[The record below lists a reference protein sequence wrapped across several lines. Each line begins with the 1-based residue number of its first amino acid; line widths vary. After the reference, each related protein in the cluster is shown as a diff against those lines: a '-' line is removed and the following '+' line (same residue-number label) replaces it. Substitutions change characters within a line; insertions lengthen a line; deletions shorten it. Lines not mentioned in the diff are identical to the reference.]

1 MTLTQLKI
9 FITVAQVGS
18 VTKAAEILG
27 MTQSAASAAIASLE
41 NIYQVKLFE
50 RVGRSIELSE
60 TGQLFL
66 PEAQNTLSSAMVA
79 ARSLRALSGETH
91 GRLHIAASQTIAN
104 YWLPQRMAIFHTRNP
119 EVTLNVSMI
128 NTAAVEQAI
137 LKGTANI
144 GFVEGKITSNKLEL
158 IEVDHDQ
165 PVMVASAKKW
175 LSFGM
180 SNSVINLQNIP
191 WIVREKGSGTRKM
204 LEDFIIQNGL
214 TWDSSNIILELPSNE
229 SVREAVV
236 AGAGATLISK
246 HVVSLS
252 IQTGLLKS
260 SALNFSP
267 RIYHMVVHKERPKTD
282 TEKAL
287 IQFIHSTKHQAI

>member
-1 MTLTQLKI
+1 
-9 FITVAQVGS
+9 
-18 VTKAAEILG
+18 

-41 NIYQVKLFE
+41 NIYQVKLFD

-60 TGQLFL
+60 TGQIFL
-66 PEAQNTLSSAMVA
+66 PEAQNTLLSAMA
-79 ARSLRALSGETH
+79 ATRNLRALSGKTH

-104 YWLPQRMAIFHTRNP
+104 YWLPQRLAIFHTRNP

-137 LKGTANI
+137 LEGAANI
-144 GFVEGKITSNKLEL
+144 GFVEGKITSNKIEL

-165 PVMVASAKKW
+165 PVMVASARSW

-180 SNSVINLQNIP
+180 SNSVINLQKIP

-204 LEDFIIQNGL
+204 LEDFINQNGS
-214 TWDSSNIILELPSNE
+214 TWNSSNIILELPSNE

-260 SALNFSP
+260 SALNFPP
-267 RIYHMVVHKERPKTD
+267 RIYHMLVHKERPKTD
-282 TEKAL
+282 AEKAL
-287 IQFIHSTKHQAI
+287 VQFIHGTKHEAV

>member
-91 GRLHIAASQTIAN
+91 GSCLL
-104 YWLPQRMAIFHTRNP
+104 Y
-119 EVTLNVSMI
+119 
-128 NTAAVEQAI
+128 
-137 LKGTANI
+137 
-144 GFVEGKITSNKLEL
+144 TS
-158 IEVDHDQ
+158 
-165 PVMVASAKKW
+165 
-175 LSFGM
+175 
-180 SNSVINLQNIP
+180 
-191 WIVREKGSGTRKM
+191 
-204 LEDFIIQNGL
+204 
-214 TWDSSNIILELPSNE
+214 PSP
-229 SVREAVV
+229 RD
-236 AGAGATLISK
+236 ATLSRMP
-246 HVVSLS
+246 
-252 IQTGLLKS
+252 S
-260 SALNFSP
+260 SA
-267 RIYHMVVHKERPKTD
+267 
-282 TEKAL
+282 
-287 IQFIHSTKHQAI
+287 